1 MVDNSAH
8 IDYTG
13 SIVNEELKMLNE
25 ILKSVRTKL
34 ETNFNLS
41 EVEMAK
47 MIVAI
52 SDAHVEDSMF
62 SLDSIFDSFV
72 DILQDQMLAST
83 IYREVF

>member
-1 MVDNSAH
+1 MV
-8 IDYTG
+8 YTG
-13 SIVNEELKMLNE
+13 SIVIEELKMLNE

-52 SDAHVEDSMF
+52 SDAHVDQYMF
-62 SLDSIFDSFV
+62 SMDSIFDSFV
-72 DILQDQMLAST
+72 DIVQDQMLATT